1 MAEGVL
7 FTVAE
12 GIIGK
17 LGSLAFKEIKLLW
30 GFKDEL
36 EKLTNTVSTIQA
48 VLLDADEQQLGSHA
62 VRDWL
67 KKLEDVMYEADNLLD
82 DFSTESLRKEMMTR
96 DKMAKE
102 VRIFFSKSNQ
112 PLYAL
117 KVSHKIKAIRERLE
131 AINYDRRSF
140 NLEVRP
146 VETRVGNR
154 ERDNTH
160 SFVLAEVVIGRQDD
174 KKAIIDRLLDSNIED
189 NVSILPAVAIGGLG
203 KTTLAQL
210 IFNDEQIQKKFQLK
224 MWVCVS
230 DIFDVKNIVAK
241 ILESA
246 TKEKLEIVEMD
257 TLVNNLRKEIEGKK
271 YFLVLDD
278 VWNEDNE
285 KWCSLKK
292 VLMVGGR
299 GSRILVTTRK
309 ESVAMTIRHE
319 SVEGIIGT
327 VQSYFL
333 KGLDKEASWSLFK
346 QMAFE
351 KRQEP
356 KNSSIVAIG
365 MEILKKCSGVP
376 LAIRTIGRLL
386 SFKNPETEWSSFKNN
401 ELSKIYQNENDIL
414 PTLKLSYD
422 HLPSHLKHCFAYCS
436 LFPKDYK
443 INKSTL
449 IQFWMAQGFIKLS
462 DQNRCL
468 EDVGH
473 EYFMD
478 LLWRSF
484 FQEAEMNGFGDIIRC
499 KIHDL
504 MHDLAISVA
513 GSLITTLDDKEINID
528 EKTRQVAV
536 AYHISSSSEV
546 TTSLCKATRMRTF
559 LYLGQQDFEA
569 NNIDC
574 DATFSSS
581 KFLRVLD
588 LHQLFGSRV
597 TLQNLSF
604 IGMLK
609 HLRYLD
615 LSYEKEM
622 KKLPDSI
629 TRLQNL
635 QTLKLS
641 GCESLKELPRDI
653 KKLVNLRRLEIDGCD
668 SLSYMPVG
676 LGQLTNLQTLTA
688 FYVHSGSPSRHS
700 DSGGLQ
706 ELGGLNKLR
715 GRLSIVK
722 TRGHGKGVALECK
735 AANLKEKQHLR
746 TLSIKWWKE
755 VVLDDANNS
764 DEASLDEASLEGLE
778 PHPNLKGLS
787 LEYYEGSRLPS
798 WLLLLT
804 NLVSFRLQFS
814 PKCQYLPTLSQLPSL
829 KNLTLFGLKA
839 MEYISEDGDSNEF
852 SSSSTV
858 QTPFF
863 PSLEFIRLYQCTNLK
878 GWWRSKMDSS
888 VELNSDSDNSVEITE
903 HHLLPSFPRLSE
915 LRIEYCPMLTSI
927 EWIHNCKSLQV
938 LEIINCLNL
947 ASLPEGMHRLTSL
960 QKLTIKDCP
969 ILLQR
974 YNRDTGKDWAKI
986 AHIPELHL

>member
-1 MAEGVL
+1 ML
-7 FTVAE
+7 
-12 GIIGK
+12 
-17 LGSLAFKEIKLLW
+17 
-30 GFKDEL
+30 
-36 EKLTNTVSTIQA
+36 Q
-48 VLLDADEQQLGSHA
+48 
-62 VRDWL
+62 
-67 KKLEDVMYEADNLLD
+67 
-82 DFSTESLRKEMMTR
+82 
-96 DKMAKE
+96 

-117 KVSHKIKAIRERLE
+117 KMSHKIKAIRERLE

-140 NLEVRP
+140 NLELRP

-160 SFVLAEVVIGRQDD
+160 SFVHAEVVIGRQDD
-174 KKAIIDRLLDSNIED
+174 KKAVIDCLLDSNVEE
-189 NVSILPAVAIGGLG
+189 NVSILPIVGIGGLG
-203 KTTLAQL
+203 KTTLAKL
-210 IFNDEQIQKKFQLK
+210 VFNDEQIQKDFDLK

-230 DIFDVKNIVAK
+230 DPFHVKNVVEK

-246 TKEKLEIVEMD
+246 TNTKQPTVEMN
-257 TLVNNLRKEIEGKK
+257 TLVNYLQKEIDGKK

-278 VWNEDNE
+278 VWNEDHE
-285 KWCSLKK
+285 KWCRLKE
-292 VLMVGGR
+292 VLMGGGR

-319 SVEGIIGT
+319 SVVRIIGT
-327 VQSYFL
+327 VQSYVL
-333 KGLDKEASWSLFK
+333 RGLDREASWSLFK
-346 QMAFE
+346 QLTFE

-365 MEILKKCSGVP
+365 MEILDKCSGVP

-386 SFKNPETEWSSFKNN
+386 SSKNPETEWSSFKND
-401 ELSKIYQNENDIL
+401 ELSKISQKENDIL

-422 HLPSHLKHCFAYCS
+422 QLPSHLKHCFAYCS
-436 LFPKDYK
+436 LFPKDYM
-443 INKSTL
+443 IDKSTL
-449 IQFWMAQGFIKLS
+449 IQLWMAQGFIKLS

-468 EDVGH
+468 KDVGH

-484 FQEAEMNGFGDIIRC
+484 FQEAEIGEFGDIIEC
-499 KIHDL
+499 KMHDL
-504 MHDLAISVA
+504 MHDLAVLVA
-513 GSLITTLDDKEINID
+513 GSLITTLDDKETSID
-528 EKTRQVAV
+528 EKTSQVST
-536 AYHISSSSEV
+536 AYHISNSSSQV
-546 TTSLCKATRMRTF
+546 PTLLCKATRMRTF
-559 LYLGQQDFEA
+559 LHLGVDFKV
-569 NNIDC
+569 NIDC

-588 LHQLFGSRV
+588 LHQFFDSSK
-597 TLQNLSF
+597 TLQNLSS
-604 IGMLK
+604 IGKLK

-615 LSYEKEM
+615 LSSDKKM

-635 QTLKLS
+635 QTLKLYD
-641 GCESLKELPRDI
+641 CYSLEELPRDI
-653 KKLVNLRRLEIDGCD
+653 NKLVNLMHLQIDGYN

-676 LGQLTNLQTLTA
+676 LGQLTNLQTLSA
-688 FYVHSGSPSRHS
+688 FHVHSGSPSRHS

-715 GRLSIVK
+715 GRLNIVI

-746 TLSIKWWKE
+746 SLRIWWKE
-755 VVLDDANNS
+755 VGLDDANNS
-764 DEASLDEASLEGLE
+764 DEASLEGLE
-778 PHPNLKGLS
+778 PHPNLKLLS
-787 LEYYEGSRLPS
+787 LEYYQGSRLPS

-804 NLVSFRLQFS
+804 NLFEFQLYKCT
-814 PKCQYLPTLSQLPSL
+814 KCQYLPTLSQLPSL
-829 KNLTLFGLKA
+829 ETLSLDSLEA
-839 MEYISEDGDSNEF
+839 MEYIFEDGDSNEF

-863 PSLEFIRLYQCTNLK
+863 PSLQTISLNYCPNLK
-878 GWWRSKMDSS
+878 GWWRRRKMDSS

-903 HHLLPSFPRLSE
+903 HHLLPSFPCLSK
-915 LRIEYCPMLTSI
+915 LYIENCPMLTSI

-938 LEIINCLNL
+938 LRIE
-947 ASLPEGMHRLTSL
+947 
-960 QKLTIKDCP
+960 DCP

-974 YNRDTGKDWAKI
+974 YNRDTGKDRAKI
-986 AHIPELHL
+986 AHIPELRLR

>member
-1 MAEGVL
+1 ML
-7 FTVAE
+7 
-12 GIIGK
+12 
-17 LGSLAFKEIKLLW
+17 
-30 GFKDEL
+30 
-36 EKLTNTVSTIQA
+36 Q
-48 VLLDADEQQLGSHA
+48 
-62 VRDWL
+62 
-67 KKLEDVMYEADNLLD
+67 
-82 DFSTESLRKEMMTR
+82 
-96 DKMAKE
+96 

-117 KVSHKIKAIRERLE
+117 KMSHKIKAIRERLE
-131 AINYDRRSF
+131 AINCDRRNF

-146 VETRVGNR
+146 VETQVGNR

-160 SFVLAEVVIGRQDD
+160 SFVPPEVVIGRQDD
-174 KKAIIDRLLDSNIED
+174 KKAVIDRLLDSNVEE
-189 NVSILPAVAIGGLG
+189 NVSILPIVGIGGLG

-224 MWVCVS
+224 MWVCIS
-230 DIFDVKNIVAK
+230 NIFDVKNIVAK

-246 TKEKLEIVEMD
+246 TKRKLEIVEMD
-257 TLVNNLRKEIEGKK
+257 TLVNDLRKEIEGKK

-299 GSRILVTTRK
+299 GSRILVTTRY

-319 SVEGIIGT
+319 SVVRFIGT

-346 QMAFE
+346 QMALE

-356 KNSSIVAIG
+356 ENSSIVAIG
-365 MEILKKCSGVP
+365 MEILEKCSGVP

-386 SFKNPETEWSSFKNN
+386 GSKNPETEWLHFKNN
-401 ELSKIYQNENDIL
+401 EFSKISQNENQIL

-422 HLPSHLKHCFAYCS
+422 QLPSHLKHCFAYCS
-436 LFPKDYK
+436 LFPKDYE
-443 INKSTL
+443 IDKSTL
-449 IQFWMAQGFIKLS
+449 IKLWMAQGFIKLS

-484 FQEAEMNGFGDIIRC
+484 FQEAEMDEFGDIIKC

-513 GSLITTLDDKEINID
+513 GSLISTLDDEEVNID
-528 EKTRQVAV
+528 EKICQVAV
-536 AYHISSSSEV
+536 AYHISSSSSQV
-546 TTSLCKATRMRTF
+546 STLLCKATRMRTF
-559 LYLGQQDFEA
+559 LCPSNEDFEA
-569 NNIDC
+569 NIDC

-588 LHQLFGSRV
+588 LQEVEAF
-597 TLQNLSF
+597 QNLSF
-604 IGMLK
+604 IGKLK

-615 LSYEKEM
+615 LSKNLEIE
-622 KKLPDSI
+622 KLPDSI

-641 GCESLKELPRDI
+641 ACTSLKELPRDI
-653 KKLVNLRRLEIDGCD
+653 KKLVNLRHLEINGCL

-676 LGQLTNLQTLTA
+676 LGQLTNLQTLSS

-715 GRLSIVK
+715 GKLAIK
-722 TRGHGKGVALECK
+722 KLGHGKGVALKCK

-746 TLSIKWWKE
+746 TLYIEWRQRGSY
-755 VVLDDANNS
+755 DANNW
-764 DEASLDEASLEGLE
+764 DEASLEGFE
-778 PHPNLKGLS
+778 PHPNLKGLC
-787 LEYYEGSRLPS
+787 LFHYQGSRLPS

-804 NLVSFRLQFS
+804 NLVSFGLAYS

-829 KNLTLFGLKA
+829 KYLTLWSLEA

-863 PSLEFIRLYQCTNLK
+863 PSLESIWLSKCPNLK
-878 GWWRSKMDSS
+878 GWWRRSKMDSS

-903 HHLLPSFPRLSE
+903 HHLLPSFPRLSK
-915 LRIEYCPMLTSI
+915 LIIWDCPMLTSI

-938 LEIINCLNL
+938 LKIEY
-947 ASLPEGMHRLTSL
+947 
-960 QKLTIKDCP
+960 CP

-986 AHIPELHL
+986 AHIPELRLR

>member
-1 MAEGVL
+1 MLQV
-7 FTVAE
+7 
-12 GIIGK
+12 
-17 LGSLAFKEIKLLW
+17 
-30 GFKDEL
+30 
-36 EKLTNTVSTIQA
+36 
-48 VLLDADEQQLGSHA
+48 H
-62 VRDWL
+62 
-67 KKLEDVMYEADNLLD
+67 
-82 DFSTESLRKEMMTR
+82 
-96 DKMAKE
+96 
-102 VRIFFSKSNQ
+102 IFFSKSNQ

-117 KVSHKIKAIRERLE
+117 KMSHKIKAIRERLE

-174 KKAIIDRLLDSNIED
+174 KKAVIDRLLDSNIED
-189 NVSILPAVAIGGLG
+189 NVSILPIVAIGGLG
-203 KTTLAQL
+203 KTTLAQF

-230 DIFDVKNIVAK
+230 NIFDVKNIVRK

-246 TKEKLEIVEMD
+246 RKKEVKIVEMD
-257 TLVNNLRKEIEGKK
+257 TLVNDLRKEIEGKK

-299 GSRILVTTRK
+299 GSRILVTTRY
-309 ESVAMTIRHE
+309 ESVAMTIRNE
-319 SVEGIIGT
+319 SVVRIIGT

-333 KGLDKEASWSLFK
+333 QGLDKEASWCLFR

-351 KRQEP
+351 KGQEP
-356 KNSSIVAIG
+356 KNPRIVAIG
-365 MEILKKCSGVP
+365 KEIVKKCVGVP
-376 LAIRTIGRLL
+376 LAIRTMGSLL
-386 SFKNPETEWSSFKNN
+386 YFKNSETEWSSFKNN
-401 ELSKIYQNENDIL
+401 ELSKISQNENDIL

-436 LFPKDYK
+436 LFPKDYM

-449 IQFWMAQGFIKLS
+449 IQLWMAQGFIKLS
-462 DQNRCL
+462 NQNRCL

-484 FQEAEMNGFGDIIRC
+484 FQEAEMDEFGDIIKC

-528 EKTRQVAV
+528 DKTRQVAV
-536 AYHISSSSEV
+536 AYHISSSFEV
-546 TTSLCKATRMRTF
+546 TTLLCKATRMRTF
-559 LYLGQQDFEA
+559 LYHGQQDFKA
-569 NNIDC
+569 NIDC

-581 KFLRVLD
+581 KFLHVLD
-588 LHQLFGSRV
+588 LHRSQYGSSK

-609 HLRYLD
+609 HLRYID
-615 LSYEKEM
+615 LSYETKM

-641 GCESLKELPRDI
+641 RCVLLEELPRDI
-653 KKLVNLRRLEIDGCD
+653 KKLVNLRHLEIDFCN

-676 LGQLTNLQTLTA
+676 LGQLTNLQTLSA

-715 GRLSIVK
+715 GRLIIK
-722 TRGHGKGVALECK
+722 KLGHGKSKGECK
-735 AANLKEKQHLR
+735 AANLKAKQHLR
-746 TLSIKWWKE
+746 TLSIQWSDS
-755 VVLDDANNS
+755 DDANNW
-764 DEASLDEASLEGLE
+764 DEASLEGLE

-787 LEYYEGSRLPS
+787 LYHYQGSRLPS

-804 NLVSFRLQFS
+804 NLVEFRLYS
-814 PKCQYLPTLSQLPSL
+814 CTKCEYLPTLSHLPSL
-829 KNLTLFGLKA
+829 KKLILCLLEA

-863 PSLEFIRLYQCTNLK
+863 PSLEFIWLDDCPNLK
-878 GWWRSKMDSS
+878 GWWRRRKMDSS
-888 VELNSDSDNSVEITE
+888 VELNSDSDNSVERTE
-903 HHLLPSFPRLSE
+903 HHLLPSFPRLSK
-915 LRIEYCPMLTSI
+915 LIIWDCPMLTSI

-938 LEIINCLNL
+938 LEIRECLNL
-947 ASLPEGMHRLTSL
+947 ASLPEGMYRLTSL

-986 AHIPELHL
+986 AHIPELDLW